1 MIKVIAQTVTEYRF
15 TDEAEKKIR
24 KRAKEYYCSLEDA
37 VYDLIDMGEL
47 DLELDSGYED
57 TDEPEITEVTGM

>member
-24 KRAKEYYCSLEDA
+24 KHAKEYYCSLEDA

-57 TDEPEITEVTGM
+57 TDEPEITEVIGM

>member
-24 KRAKEYYCSLEDA
+24 KRAKEYYYSLEDA